1 MSDLNV
7 KEMNKKDL
15 FPFSTLQNSLESYC
29 ISITSRSKI
38 IYWIIIFAITLTIV
52 LLPLVYVDISVQARG
67 FFQPGIEKQAITAPF
82 SGKVLFSSVHI
93 GKKIVKGDTLLV
105 IDSETLKARK
115 EVLKNMISENDAS
128 VTDLG
133 VLTCMDPL
141 TEDQVSS
148 DIKTQRY
155 FSESANFRKQ
165 HYIQLQKLKKTETEH
180 ERSTLLHSQEL
191 IPDAD
196 YENSLYAFN
205 TESENLKQIL
215 LSQKAAWQTDLT
227 QRKNEAVRL
236 NAEMKQVDE
245 ELKNRIVISPVDG
258 EIIRSAEVQNGGFVS
273 YNQLIAEISPDGDL
287 LATCFVK
294 PSDIG
299 MIYEDQ
305 PVLIQVDA
313 FKYNEWG
320 MLKGRISDISDDMI
334 IEGNSNALFRV
345 RCTLENKTLTLKNG
359 YSAEMK
365 KGMSMTARML
375 VTRRSLFNLL
385 FDKADKW
392 FNPYMNNRK
401 EEIYADKG

>member
-1 MSDLNV
+1 
-7 KEMNKKDL
+7 MNNKDL
-15 FPFSTLQNSLESYC
+15 FPFSTLQNSLESY
-29 ISITSRSKI
+29 SIRITTRSKI
-38 IYWIIIFAITLTIV
+38 IYWIIIFAITLTLV

-67 FFQPGIEKQAITAPF
+67 FFQPDIEKQAISAPF
-82 SGKVLFSSVHI
+82 GGKVLYSSVHI
-93 GKKIVKGDTLLV
+93 GKKILKGDTLIV

-115 EVLKNMISENDAS
+115 DVLKNMISDNDAS
-128 VTDLG
+128 ISDLG

-141 TEDQVSS
+141 TEDKVSR
-148 DIKTQRY
+148 DMKTQRY

-215 LSQKAAWQTDLT
+215 LSQKAAWHTDLT
-227 QRKNEAVRL
+227 QRRNDAVRL
-236 NAEMKQVDE
+236 NAELKQVDE
-245 ELKNRIVISPVDG
+245 ELKNRIVISPVAG

-273 YNQLIAEISPDGDL
+273 YNQLIAEISPDGEL

-320 MLKGRISDISDDMI
+320 MLKGRIADISDDMI

-359 YSAEMK
+359 YSAVMK

-375 VTRRSLFNLL
+375 VTRRSLFNSCSTRQI
-385 FDKADKW
+385 
-392 FNPYMNNRK
+392 NGS
-401 EEIYADKG
+401 IHI